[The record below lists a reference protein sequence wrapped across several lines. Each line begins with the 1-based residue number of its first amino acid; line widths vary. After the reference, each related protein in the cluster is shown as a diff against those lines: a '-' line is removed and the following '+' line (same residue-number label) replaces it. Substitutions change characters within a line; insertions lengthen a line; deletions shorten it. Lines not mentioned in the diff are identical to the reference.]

1 MNINIIN
8 TNLYEKVED
17 INGNISFKPFD
28 YNNITICGKSLG
40 EIIDILNCLDL
51 ERQCDMKMTM
61 ENLQEWQKLLEK
73 EFNDKLY
80 QINIKEMMER

>member
-1 MNINIIN
+1 MN

-28 YNNITICGKSLG
+28 YNNITLFGKSLS
-40 EIIDILNCLDL
+40 EIAEILNCLDL
-51 ERQCDMKMTM
+51 EKQYDMKMTM
-61 ENLQEWQKLLEK
+61 KNLQEWQKLLEK

-80 QINIKEMMER
+80 KINIKEMLER